1 MEKLI
6 TRSNVKVVLTVL
18 LFVTLQNVYA
28 QKVITGKVSDERGEA
43 MPGVNVLVKNS
54 TKGTTADTQGKFS
67 LELSAAEDV
76 LVFSFIG
83 YVRQEVVVGSQ
94 TTIDVTLAPDLTAFE
109 EVVVIGY
116 GTQRRQDVT
125 TAVAQVKP
133 AEFVPGAVRN
143 AGELLRGKVAGLTVS
158 TPSGD
163 PEAETEILLRGI
175 TSLLASG
182 SSSPLVLID
191 EYPGDFNAISPN
203 DIESVVVLK
212 DASAAAIY
220 GTRGKNG
227 VILITTKKSTGTSD
241 VIEYA
246 GYVATE
252 SFQRKA
258 DFMNAGDVR
267 SRISQELIDADY
279 ERGGNTD
286 WMKEITRTPVT
297 HFHNIS
303 LRGGTVKSFYAAN
316 ASYQKSQGMFL
327 GSDNEEFKVRMDL
340 THYLIADKLKV
351 NVNVLKGVQ
360 KYGNF
365 NGWTYRQALIRNPT
379 DHVKDEDGKWQ
390 ERLDQF
396 QYENPVALIK
406 EQVYDNKQQWT
417 WLTGSLSYYPVEGLE
432 LKIMGSQHEWSNNIG
447 TYETKN
453 HISTTGRNKNGVA
466 YVSDAGTVEN
476 FMDLTADYSK
486 TFGKHRVSGLLGY
499 SYIDYTFSRHTVTNF
514 DFPLDNFSYKSID
527 QGRALREGLPGSGVN
542 LDKARDE
549 NWPNDWKL
557 ISFFGRAG
565 YGFDDRFNILAS
577 VRYEGSSRF
586 GKNNQWGLF
595 PALSAGWTISNE
607 AFFQDVMLVNNLKVR
622 VGYGETGSIST
633 RPYESLT
640 RYAFST
646 TQFYFNGEEW
656 VSILEPLANPNPNL
670 GWETNIEYN
679 IGLDFSI
686 LSNRISG
693 TVDYYDRSL
702 EDLVFDYPVPKPPN
716 LVSTTRANAATM
728 TNKGIEIAI
737 TAVALKQGSF
747 EWTTNLNYS
756 RNTNKLKSLSNDEF
770 KVENDFFF
778 GGYTGDPVQLPTHK
792 IEVGKAVGSFFGYRN
807 VRLEEMADKPGWGTW
822 LIEGA
827 DGEVKSIDD
836 ATDDDR
842 QILGNGLPK
851 WYLAW
856 NNYIKYNQFDLS
868 VTMRGAFDYQI
879 LNFQRMYY
887 ENPTIAYNKLRSAYD
902 PINGLTLGSPQSYV
916 SHYIEDG
923 DFWKIDNVTIG
934 YTLKTSQEKTFK
946 NARVYASGSNLAVIT
961 GYKGIDPEVK
971 RTGLDPGNDERDK
984 YPTTRT
990 FTLGVNLTF

>member
-1 MEKLI
+1 MKRTI
-6 TRSNVKVVLTVL
+6 TRSNVKIVLTVL
-18 LFVTLQNVYA
+18 LFITLQDVYA
-28 QKVITGKVSDERGEA
+28 QKVITGKVSDERGEV

-54 TKGTTADTQGKFS
+54 TKGTTADTEGKFT
-67 LELSAAEDV
+67 LELSAEEDI

-83 YVRQEVVVGSQ
+83 YERQEIAVGTR
-94 TTIDVTLAPDLTAFE
+94 TTIDVTLAPDFAALQ

-143 AGELLRGKVAGLTVS
+143 AGELLRGKVAGLSVS

-175 TSLLASG
+175 TSVATSG

-258 DFMNAGDVR
+258 DFMDAGDVR
-267 SRISQELIDADY
+267 RRIGQELIDADY
-279 ERGGNTD
+279 DRGGNTD

-303 LRGGTVKSFYAAN
+303 LRGATLKTHYVAN

-327 GSDNEEFKVRMDL
+327 GSDNEEFKVRMDV

-351 NVNVLKGVQ
+351 NMNVLKGVQ

-379 DHVKDEDGKWQ
+379 DHVRGEDGKWQ

-417 WLTGSLSYYPVEGLE
+417 WLTGSLSYYPVADLE
-432 LKIMGSQHEWSNNIG
+432 LKIMGSQHEASNNIG
-447 TYETKN
+447 TYETKD
-453 HISTTGRNKNGVA
+453 HISNTGRNKNGVA
-466 YVSDAGTVEN
+466 YVSDEATVEN
-476 FMDLTADYSK
+476 FLDLTADYSK
-486 TFGKHRVSGLLGY
+486 TFGKHRVSGLAGY
-499 SYIDYTFSRHTVTNF
+499 SYIDYAFSRHTVTNF

-527 QGRALREGLPGSGVN
+527 QGKALREGLPGSGIN

-557 ISFFGRAG
+557 IAFFGRAG

-586 GKNNQWGLF
+586 GKNNRWGLF
-595 PALSAGWTISNE
+595 PALSAGWTISKE
-607 AFFQDVMLVNNLKVR
+607 AFFQDVTLVNNLKIR

-646 TQFYFNGEEW
+646 TQFYFDGEEW
-656 VSILEPLANPNPNL
+656 LSILEPVANPNPNL

-686 LSNRISG
+686 VNNRISG

-778 GGYTGDPVQLPTHK
+778 AGYTGDPVQLPTHK
-792 IEVGKAVGSFFGYRN
+792 VEAGNAVGSFYGYRS
-807 VRLEEMADKPGWGTW
+807 VRLEEVPDRPGWGTW
-822 LIEGA
+822 MIEGA
-827 DGEVKSIDD
+827 DGELKSIDD

-842 QILGNGLPK
+842 QILGNGLPRS
-851 WYLAW
+851 YLAW
-856 NNYIKYNQFDLS
+856 NNYVKYNQFDLS

-902 PINGLTLGSPQSYV
+902 PINGLTLSSPQSYV

-934 YTLKTSQEKTFK
+934 YTLKTSQQKTFK
-946 NARVYASGSNLAVIT
+946 NARVYVAGSNLAVIT

-971 RTGLDPGNDERDK
+971 RTGLDPGNDDRDK